1 MRRLLPVLGLLAVLT
16 LTGCAKVEPQAD
28 FATMATLVA
37 AREETQPLWQ
47 RTPQDEAFVRQEV
60 AAIVARGVTLRDAVR
75 LTLINNPGVQ
85 ARFEDVG
92 IARAEVVQ
100 AGLPRNPSLA
110 VLFGFP
116 LFAGGPIGSL
126 AATAM
131 TSLSDLAEIKDRTAK
146 AQAELERD
154 ILLIGHQAM
163 GAAREARIAW
173 LELAYAR
180 RGATLARDV
189 AGQAKKLAEAGKR
202 YRSFG
207 LADEAK
213 VAALEAAVARAGLE
227 TADLAAREQVAKAR
241 LARSM
246 GLPAGQDF
254 DIAGEVPDKSQPLP
268 DTATAV
274 AYAETNNL
282 TVQAAGFAVQAA
294 ASGVA
299 LEKIRWLK
307 DFEIGAGYDLDIESN
322 RALGPGAS
330 VRLPI
335 FDQNQAQKAKAA
347 HQARQAARLV
357 EDARGQAREQ
367 AIRALEDAG
376 LARTTGQALETGVL
390 PPTTRAAKWAA
401 TYAGAMQ
408 LSELTALETALEL
421 LRERLRHNQALLAEQ
436 EALVRLEYVLGGP
449 IPRG

>member
-1 MRRLLPVLGLLAVLT
+1 MRRALTLLCLVAVLA
-16 LTGCAKVEPQAD
+16 GCAKVEPQAD
-28 FATMATLVA
+28 FAKMAATVA
-37 AREETQPLWQ
+37 ARENAEPLWQ
-47 RTPQDEAFVRQEV
+47 RTPEDEAYVRKEI
-60 AAIVARGVTLRDAVR
+60 AAIVARGVTLGDAVR
-75 LTLINNPGVQ
+75 LALINNPGVQ
-85 ARFEDVG
+85 ARFEDIG

-100 AGLPRNPSLA
+100 AGLPQNPSLA

-116 LFAGGPIGSL
+116 LFAGGPIGSF

-131 TSLSDLAEIKDRTAK
+131 TSISDLAAIKDRTAK

-154 ILLIGHQAM
+154 ILLIGQQAM
-163 GAAREARIAW
+163 GVAREARIAW

-180 RGATLARDV
+180 RGTALAGDV
-189 AGQAKKLAEAGKR
+189 TRQVKKLAAAAKQ

-213 VAALEAAVARAGLE
+213 VSGLEAAVARAGLE
-227 TADLAAREQVAKAR
+227 TAELAAREQVAKAR
-241 LARSM
+241 LARIM

-254 DIAGEVPDKSQPLP
+254 DIAGEAPDTSVALP

-274 AYAETNNL
+274 AYAEANNL
-282 TVQAAGFAVQAA
+282 TVQAARFAVQAA

-307 DFEIGAGYDLDIESN
+307 DFEIGVGYDLDIESN
-322 RALGPGAS
+322 RTVGPGGS

-347 HQARQAARLV
+347 YQARQAGRLV
-357 EDARGQAREQ
+357 DEARGLAREQ
-367 AIRALEDAG
+367 AVRALEDAG
-376 LARTTGQALETGVL
+376 LARATALGLEKGVL
-390 PPTTRAAKWAA
+390 PPSARAAKWAA
-401 TYAGAMQ
+401 SYAGVMQ
-408 LSELTALETALEL
+408 LSELTALEANLEL
-421 LRERLRHNQALLAEQ
+421 LRERLRHNQAVLAEQ

-449 IPRG
+449 IPRN

>member
-1 MRRLLPVLGLLAVLT
+1 MRRLIPSLCLLSVLV
-16 LTGCAKVEPQAD
+16 GCAKVEPQAD
-28 FATMATLVA
+28 FARMAALVA
-37 AREETQPLWQ
+37 AREHEQPLWQ
-47 RTPQDEAFVRQEV
+47 RTPEDEAFVQQEV

-75 LTLINNPGVQ
+75 LALINNPGVQ
-85 ARFEDVG
+85 ARFEDLG

-100 AGLPRNPSLA
+100 AGLPQNPSLA

-116 LFAGGPIGSL
+116 LFAGGPLGSL

-131 TSLSDLAEIKDRTAK
+131 ASVSDLAEIKDRTAK
-146 AQAELERD
+146 ARAELERD
-154 ILLIGHQAM
+154 ILLVGHQAM
-163 GAAREARIAW
+163 AAAREARLAW

-180 RGATLARDV
+180 RGATLAGEV

-213 VAALEAAVARAGLE
+213 VAALEAAVARASLE

-241 LARSM
+241 LARIM

-254 DIAGEVPDKSQPLP
+254 ALAGEVPDKSLPLP
-268 DTATAV
+268 GTATAV
-274 AYAETNNL
+274 AYAEANNL
-282 TVQAAGFAVQAA
+282 AVQAARFAEKAA

-299 LEKIRWLK
+299 LENIRWLK
-307 DFEIGAGYDLDIESN
+307 DFELGAGYDLDIESN
-322 RALGPGAS
+322 RTVGPGAS
-330 VRLPI
+330 VRLPV
-335 FDQNQAQKAKAA
+335 FDQNQAHKAKAA
-347 HQARQAARLV
+347 YQARQAARLV
-357 EDARGQAREQ
+357 AQAQGQAREE

-376 LARTTGQALETGVL
+376 LARATGQALETGVL
-390 PPTTRAAKWAA
+390 PPTARAAKWAA

-408 LSELTALETALEL
+408 LSELTALEASLEL

-449 IPRG
+449 IPPG